1 MESTNN
7 KIEEKK
13 VEQELRISKYL
24 QNLFILYINSSRDML
39 ILESTAV
46 SIFIV
51 TSVELTNIC

>member
-7 KIEEKK
+7 KIKEKK

-24 QNLFILYINSSRDML
+24 QNIFILYINSSRDML